1 MGKFVAL
8 IFRTPREFNYIN
20 TKLMFS
26 HSSDF
31 RKTTNNEFLTELIKL
46 TSLLDRPPLVQHLSS
61 YSHIYG
67 MYIYNRSHALA

>member
-20 TKLMFS
+20 Y
-26 HSSDF
+26 SSDF

-46 TSLLDRPPLVQHLSS
+46 TSLLDRLPLVQHLNS
-61 YSHIYG
+61 YSRIYG